1 MWVGKK
7 NMALIK
13 IVSVL
18 ILAIE
23 KKKPPNI
30 ILYNLEY
37 IMGAPE
43 ITTVLQFTLC
53 LAYFMNDYQGI
64 QFIESH
70 E

>member
-1 MWVGKK
+1 
-7 NMALIK
+7 
-13 IVSVL
+13 
-18 ILAIE
+18 
-23 KKKPPNI
+23 
-30 ILYNLEY
+30 
-37 IMGAPE
+37 MGAPE